1 MVEKP
6 LDDAAARME
15 EELARILSDISA
27 ELRLHD
33 VPERLRILA
42 RELDAALAGR
52 REGAAPAPTTPETD
66 PTDR

>member
-52 REGAAPAPTTPETD
+52 REGATPAPTTPETD